1 MHDHTLTVP
10 SVPQVCV
17 ELARVLLHLTDS
29 YALSDFASLRHK
41 ALVALAVTCPS
52 PTAHYLTSE
61 FYAPNYTLRQRMDI
75 LEVYGLCKPSHP
87 HTLTLI
93 LTLTLTPSHPLTF
106 RYSVL
111 QPLSLHSQGVVTVVI
126 AVMV

>member
-1 MHDHTLTVP
+1 M
-10 SVPQVCV
+10 

-29 YALSDFASLRHK
+29 YALSDFAFLRHK

-52 PTAHYLTSE
+52 STAHYLTSE

-75 LEVYGLCKPSHP
+75 LEVCGLCRPSHP
-87 HTLTLI
+87 HTLT
-93 LTLTLTPSHPLTF
+93 PPTF

-126 AVMV
+126 VVMV